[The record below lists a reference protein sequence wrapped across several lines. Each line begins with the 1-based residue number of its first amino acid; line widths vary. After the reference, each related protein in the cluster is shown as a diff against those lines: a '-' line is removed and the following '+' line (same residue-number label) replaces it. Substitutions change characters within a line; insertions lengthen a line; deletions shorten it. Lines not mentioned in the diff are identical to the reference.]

1 MKCPARRT
9 LPFFF
14 LFFGSGVARSGQG
27 EASSVGSD
35 IEAQLSEATIRAAEF
50 VERNPI
56 FVEAPPGAPEV
67 DVDVSLY
74 KGTDG

>member
-1 MKCPARRT
+1 MVVALK
-9 LPFFF
+9 
-14 LFFGSGVARSGQG
+14 ARSGQG